1 MKTFKKVGSLI
12 LAGIMVLS
20 MLAIIPFASSAAV
33 TATADWKADADG
45 VFNIGSAADMLAFSA
60 NAEANGWYKNK
71 IVKLTADVDMNGVAW
86 TQIEEFQGFFE
97 GMGYAIKN
105 LRLESAEKGLAM
117 IKKLDGATFRNV
129 QFVDAVLVSTAAE
142 YPNAAII
149 ASKTAG
155 ECVFEN
161 VYVDADLTTAT
172 GSKAFVVG
180 GFVAAVE
187 TGKMTMTNCLSDV
200 NFLAGWKTF
209 GGFIGTNYFGTETVM
224 TNCVFAGSISAS
236 CNVEQAGMVGR
247 VVGNTTL
254 KGCISLGSYGRNSQ
268 WNGALVYLDNNDFGS
283 GDTSSLTVLMPIVVN
298 IEDCY
303 VAVAKASDP
312 VIGAHGT
319 RCLYQTTVK
328 YTGDENPVYVSNTSG
343 QTIWNEASPVVKTVA
358 VGDQVTLTKDNLA
371 TVLPAIAENFVATD
385 ATVKYGTVTTGEGD
399 AAVTTDLTIVKIVP
413 KTINQMLTNTLP
425 TPVLPE
431 MPKDEPT
438 TPPAGD
444 DDQTP
449 PAGDDDQTPP
459 AGDDDQ
465 TPPANNETEAKPQET
480 EKKPTTT
487 PEKKGCGASISGGL
501 IALLAAAAA
510 LPAVCFKKKED

>member
-1 MKTFKKVGSLI
+1 
-12 LAGIMVLS
+12 
-20 MLAIIPFASSAAV
+20 
-33 TATADWKADADG
+33 
-45 VFNIGSAADMLAFSA
+45 
-60 NAEANGWYKNK
+60 
-71 IVKLTADVDMNGVAW
+71 MNGVAW
-86 TQIEEFQGFFE
+86 TQVAEYQGFFE
-97 GMGYAIKN
+97 GMGHAIKN

-117 IKKLDGATFRNV
+117 FKNLDGATFRNV
-129 QFVDAVLVSTAAE
+129 QFVDAIVISTAAE
-142 YPNAAII
+142 YPNVAIV

-161 VYVDADLTTAT
+161 VYVDGEITAAT
-172 GSKAFVVG
+172 SNKSYVVG
-180 GFVAAVE
+180 GLVACVE
-187 TGKMTMTNCLSDV
+187 KGKMTMTNCLSDV
-200 NFLAGWKTF
+200 YFAAGYKTL
-209 GGFIGTNYFGTETVM
+209 GGFIGTTYFGTETVI
-224 TNCVFAGSISAS
+224 TNCVFAGSFGNT
-236 CNVEQAGMVGR
+236 NVEQGGFIGR
-247 VVGNTTL
+247 VVGNLTM
-254 KGCISLGSYGRNSQ
+254 KGCVSLGYLTKPSQ

-438 TPPAGD
+438 PPPAGD
-444 DDQTP
+444 DGQNP
-449 PAGDDDQTPP
+449 PAGDDGQNPP
-459 AGDDDQ
+459 AGGNDEQ
-465 TPPANNETEAKPQET
+465 NPPAGNETEAKPQET
-480 EKKPTTT
+480 EKKPTTTT